1 MIILKS
7 LDIFRMILKKEIFK
21 VFIIIIN
28 LFIKDYKQS
37 CTKTIKL

>member
-7 LDIFRMILKKEIFK
+7 LDVFRMILKKEIFK
-21 VFIIIIN
+21 MFIIFIN

-37 CTKTIKL
+37 CTKIKL